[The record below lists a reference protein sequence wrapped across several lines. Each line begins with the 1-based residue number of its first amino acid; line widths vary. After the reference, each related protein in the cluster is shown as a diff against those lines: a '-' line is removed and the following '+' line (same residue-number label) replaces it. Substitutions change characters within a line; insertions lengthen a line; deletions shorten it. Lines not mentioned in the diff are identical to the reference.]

1 MGERAS
7 PVEGVVMPD
16 SFTDFYRGKKVLMTG
31 HTGFK
36 GGWLA
41 SWLKLLGANVIGFGL
56 PPETKPNLFTA
67 ARVAEGMTSVFGDIR
82 DLPALSAVLG
92 QHHPEIVIHNA
103 AQALVRRSYREP
115 VETYATNVMGTVHVL
130 EAARHTSSVRALV
143 VVTSD
148 KCYDNREWVWGY
160 READPMGGHDPYSS
174 SKGAAELVTAGYRKS
189 FFSQNGSARV
199 GSARAGNVIG
209 GGDWSE
215 DRLVPDIVRG
225 ISSGE
230 PVVIRRPQ
238 SVRPWQHVLEPVRG
252 YLVLA
257 KRLFEG
263 GRACADGWNF
273 GPRDEDAIP
282 VSELANRMVSL
293 WGKGELKIEVDP
305 AAMHE
310 AQYLRLSCDKART
323 QLGWRPLLT
332 LDEALEW
339 TVEWY
344 RSYYR
349 SPSTACSTTLAQ
361 MERYMR
367 AAVA

>member
-1 MGERAS
+1 LGERAS
-7 PVEGVVMPD
+7 PVEGVVIPA
-16 SFTDFYRGKKVLMTG
+16 SFADFYRGKKVLVTG

-41 SWLKLLGANVIGFGL
+41 SWLKLLGANVIGFAL
-56 PPETKPNLFTA
+56 PPETDPNLFTA
-67 ARVAEGMTSVFGDIR
+67 AGIAEGMTSIFGDIR
-82 DLPALSAVLG
+82 DLPALSAVFK
-92 QHHPEIVIHNA
+92 QHKPEIVIHNA
-103 AQALVRRSYREP
+103 AQPLVRRSYREP

-130 EAARHTSSVRALV
+130 DAARHTASVRALV

-148 KCYDNREWVWGY
+148 KCYDNREWFWGY
-160 READPMGGHDPYSS
+160 READAMGGHDPYSS

-189 FFSQNGSARV
+189 FFSQNGSAGV

-238 SVRPWQHVLEPVRG
+238 SVRPWQHVLEPLRG
-252 YLVLA
+252 YLVIA
-257 KRLFEG
+257 QRLFEG
-263 GRACADGWNF
+263 GRIYADGWNL

-282 VSELANRMVSL
+282 VSDLAQRMISL
-293 WGKGELKIEVDP
+293 WGKGELKIELDP
-305 AAMHE
+305 AAVHE

-332 LDEALEW
+332 LDEALAW

-349 SPSTACSTTLAQ
+349 NPGTACSTTLAQ
-361 MERYMR
+361 IERYMQ
-367 AAVA
+367 AAAA

>member
-1 MGERAS
+1 MPAS
-7 PVEGVVMPD
+7 
-16 SFTDFYRGKKVLMTG
+16 FADFYRGKKVLVTG

-36 GGWLA
+36 GGWLV
-41 SWLKLLGANVIGFGL
+41 SWLKLLGANVIGFAL
-56 PPETKPNLFTA
+56 PPETEPNLFSA

-82 DLPALSAVLG
+82 DLPALSAVFK
-92 QHHPEIVIHNA
+92 QHCPEIVIHNA
-103 AQALVRRSYREP
+103 AQPLVRRSYRQP

-130 EAARHTSSVRALV
+130 EAARHTPSVRALV

-148 KCYDNREWVWGY
+148 KCYDNREWFWGY
-160 READPMGGHDPYSS
+160 READAMGGHDPYSS

-189 FFSQNGSARV
+189 FFSQNGRAGV

-230 PVVIRRPQ
+230 PVVIRCPQ

-252 YLVLA
+252 YLILA
-257 KRLFEG
+257 QRLFED
-263 GRACADGWNF
+263 GRAHADGWNF

-282 VSELANRMVSL
+282 VSDLANRMVSL
-293 WGKGELKIEVDP
+293 WGKGELKIELDP
-305 AAMHE
+305 TAVHE
-310 AQYLRLSCDKART
+310 AQYLRLNCDKART

-332 LDEALEW
+332 LDEALAW

-344 RSYYR
+344 RNYYR
-349 SPSTACSTTLAQ
+349 SPGTACSTTLAQ
-361 MERYMR
+361 IERYMQ
-367 AAVA
+367 AAAA